1 MHQKNCICKTLWYDS
16 RIYLFCVNILLLF
29 LLFLTFTKP
38 VLLSRFKCKF
48 LIVPYSANRSAR
60 DSSSASWWT
69 PRTIT
74 IHPSIAYKIKYKR
87 YREKESTLL
96 LTIYTLDLFLISFLY
111 KYYIHKTEKKKILT
125 TFRKSTIGAISSGI
139 AWCTRI
145 YKYQVFL
152 YWLVKGTI
160 RNLKGIHVFQREEKW
175 EFYFKIPSLLANPR
189 PLVLTGSINNKRD

>member
-16 RIYLFCVNILLLF
+16 RIYLFCFNILLLF

-111 KYYIHKTEKKKILT
+111 KYYIHKTEQKEDTYIVQEEHHWCYLLWN
-125 TFRKSTIGAISSGI
+125 RVMHENLWISGI
-139 AWCTRI
+139 FI
-145 YKYQVFL
+145 L
-152 YWLVKGTI
+152 I
-160 RNLKGIHVFQREEKW
+160 
-175 EFYFKIPSLLANPR
+175 S
-189 PLVLTGSINNKRD
+189 